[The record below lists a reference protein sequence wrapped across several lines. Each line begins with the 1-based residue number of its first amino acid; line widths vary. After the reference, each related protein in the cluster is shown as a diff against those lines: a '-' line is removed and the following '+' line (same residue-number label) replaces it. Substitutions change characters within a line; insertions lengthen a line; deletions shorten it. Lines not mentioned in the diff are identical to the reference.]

1 MKGILDGKVVLVT
14 GASKGIGRGLAVGL
28 GGAGARVAV
37 NYKTDRPGA
46 EAAVEEITRA
56 GGEAEAFNADIGSK
70 LDFERL
76 VDSVHARFGRLDA
89 LVNNAARTRFA
100 PLFEVTEE
108 DFDDVINTNLRGP
121 LFGTAAAA
129 RKMLEVGGGSIINI
143 SSCAARLMVP
153 FHSAYSMAKGGL
165 EAFTRQ
171 LAIELSPRIRVNAI
185 APGPTST
192 ERNRGYAEDYDQKW
206 GAVIPAKRVAFV
218 TDYVGLCVFLVSD
231 QSTYVTGQ
239 IIGVDGGWTIRG
251 LSPEFAAADF
261 AADRQ
266 RD

>member
-76 VDSVHARFGRLDA
+76 ADSVHARFGRLDA
-89 LVNNAARTRFA
+89 LVNNAVRTRFA

-165 EAFTRQ
+165 
-171 LAIELSPRIRVNAI
+171 
-185 APGPTST
+185 
-192 ERNRGYAEDYDQKW
+192 
-206 GAVIPAKRVAFV
+206 
-218 TDYVGLCVFLVSD
+218 
-231 QSTYVTGQ
+231 
-239 IIGVDGGWTIRG
+239 
-251 LSPEFAAADF
+251 
-261 AADRQ
+261 
-266 RD
+266 